1 MQQANCKESFY
12 MVIKGKCMA
21 GVLRYEQT
29 NMYENMIKMKTEKND
44 NFFKIHFKINIVLNE
59 K

>member
-1 MQQANCKESFY
+1 
-12 MVIKGKCMA
+12 MA
-21 GVLRYEQT
+21 GVLKKKKKK
-29 NMYENMIKMKTEKND
+29 MYENMIKMKTEKND